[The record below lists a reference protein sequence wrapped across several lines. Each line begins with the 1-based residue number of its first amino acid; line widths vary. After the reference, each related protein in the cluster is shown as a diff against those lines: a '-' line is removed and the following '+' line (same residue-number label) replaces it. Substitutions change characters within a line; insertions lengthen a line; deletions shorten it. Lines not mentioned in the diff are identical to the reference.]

1 MDSGVVGGDE
11 LRVLGV
17 AGLVNG
23 GEIVDNATTSGIDLH
38 TTVSG
43 KVSHEIRGVAIEHDK
58 HASMEINETAE
69 LLQAQGVVLLV
80 RLQNDDDIV
89 EQILSIS
96 RDLELVFHVDNR
108 ESATLRYNDER
119 KMRA

>member
-1 MDSGVVGGDE
+1 
-11 LRVLGV
+11 
-17 AGLVNG
+17 
-23 GEIVDNATTSGIDLH
+23 
-38 TTVSG
+38 
-43 KVSHEIRGVAIEHDK
+43 
-58 HASMEINETAE
+58 MEINETAE

-80 RLQNDDDIV
+80 RFQNDDDIV

>member
-43 KVSHEIRGVAIEHDK
+43 KDCKI
-58 HASMEINETAE
+58 
-69 LLQAQGVVLLV
+69 
-80 RLQNDDDIV
+80 
-89 EQILSIS
+89 
-96 RDLELVFHVDNR
+96 
-108 ESATLRYNDER
+108 
-119 KMRA
+119 

>member
-58 HASMEINETAE
+58 HASREINETAE

-80 RLQNDDDIV
+80 RFQNDDDIV

>member
-80 RLQNDDDIV
+80 RFQNDDDIV
-89 EQILSIS
+89 EQILSIF